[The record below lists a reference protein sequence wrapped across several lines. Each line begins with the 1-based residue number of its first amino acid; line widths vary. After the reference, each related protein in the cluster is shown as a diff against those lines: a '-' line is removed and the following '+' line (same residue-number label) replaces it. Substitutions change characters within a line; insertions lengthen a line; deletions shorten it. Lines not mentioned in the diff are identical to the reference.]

1 MSRCCAADLTR
12 KVWVVITDGEV
23 QQVVVRK
30 ERIDSIHRRELKEMK
45 VFEAAQ
51 DEGGWRLY

>member
-1 MSRCCAADLTR
+1 
-12 KVWVVITDGEV
+12 VVITDGEV